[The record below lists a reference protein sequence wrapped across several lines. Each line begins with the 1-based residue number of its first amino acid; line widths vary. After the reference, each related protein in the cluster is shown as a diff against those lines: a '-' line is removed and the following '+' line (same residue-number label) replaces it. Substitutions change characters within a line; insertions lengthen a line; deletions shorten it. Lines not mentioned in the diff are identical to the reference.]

1 MDEGSDN
8 EMRGFVVEC
17 NRRRSIWYR
26 ATVHI
31 TAIRK
36 GIVADQIERA
46 PFTSPGLLIVCER
59 QSMRAE
65 RPERHHDDPVGF
77 RNLSQYVMTS
87 ILTKAVMALREVT
100 R

>member
-1 MDEGSDN
+1 VDEGSDN

-46 PFTSPGLLIVCER
+46 RRARVFLPFYLAWLVNC
-59 QSMRAE
+59 
-65 RPERHHDDPVGF
+65 
-77 RNLSQYVMTS
+77 L
-87 ILTKAVMALREVT
+87 
-100 R
+100 